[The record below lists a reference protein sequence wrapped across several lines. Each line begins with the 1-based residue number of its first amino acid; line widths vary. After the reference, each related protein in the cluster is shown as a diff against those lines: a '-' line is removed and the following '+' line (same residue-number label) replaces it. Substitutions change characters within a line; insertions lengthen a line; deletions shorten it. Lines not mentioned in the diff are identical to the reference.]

1 MASSISENL
10 SVESFEHADDQ
21 IGLCCS
27 SIVTFIVVRYLNL
40 PCIGALRPR
49 RWLEFF
55 LRLWVMKMAPTPTPT
70 PTTSRS
76 RIVDV
81 RVRAMRLSGSEG
93 YIWAHPKTV
102 SYTAAR
108 CTSIGDY
115 LCGMEAS
122 HTMSS
127 VLVL

>member
-10 SVESFEHADDQ
+10 SVESFEHDDDQ
-21 IGLCCS
+21 IGSCCS

-40 PCIGALRPR
+40 PCIGALRAR

-55 LRLWVMKMAPTPTPT
+55 LRLWVMKMAPT

>member
-1 MASSISENL
+1 
-10 SVESFEHADDQ
+10 
-21 IGLCCS
+21 
-27 SIVTFIVVRYLNL
+27 
-40 PCIGALRPR
+40 
-49 RWLEFF
+49 
-55 LRLWVMKMAPTPTPT
+55 MKMAPSPPLT

-93 YIWAHPKTV
+93 SIWAHPKTV

-127 VLVL
+127 VLVLLTLVWLGMEKRAVFVTVRPHVC